1 MRIVHIIPFLWSGAG
16 KVLTDLCVSQR
27 AQHDVMIVTSG
38 SSKGLSD
45 WPVYR
50 AGSRR
55 TEFCIDAWIFSI
67 ATRRCSGKVSSNSPI
82 SFQITIPMLFIATP
96 ASLPA
101 LRPSSATLGLEIF
114 G

>member
-27 AQHDVMIVTSG
+27 VQHDVMIVTSG

-45 WPVYR
+45 WPIYR
-50 AGSRR
+50 RR
-55 TEFCIDAWIFSI
+55 LSQNGICIDAWIFSI

-82 SFQITIPMLFIATP
+82 SFQITIPMSFIATP
-96 ASLPA
+96 VFLPA
-101 LRPSSATLGLEIF
+101 LHPSSATPGLEIF